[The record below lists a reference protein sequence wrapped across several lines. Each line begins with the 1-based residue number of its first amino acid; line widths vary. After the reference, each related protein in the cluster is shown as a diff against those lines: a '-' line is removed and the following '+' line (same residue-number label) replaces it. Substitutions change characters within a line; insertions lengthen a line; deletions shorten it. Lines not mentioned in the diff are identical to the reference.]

1 MRKEELYASLAR
13 IQPSEELIC
22 STINKINEQRLGI
35 REKKSM
41 PTFAF
46 AYRLASALCALVLV
60 VGIALSAQPMLS
72 SDSTGDL
79 GRNADGSLLSEGADA
94 TPAAYGIDES
104 EMLAGVGRLQYD
116 SWAVA
121 EGNVSAVLFGEL
133 SDSERADGAI
143 FKCVAQIDV
152 SCIRD
157 SALSDADEPT
167 GSINAT
173 IAFYDAESANGF
185 ISLSGEDV
193 AFLLTEQ
200 DGEWII
206 ADYIICD

>member
-22 STINKINEQRLGI
+22 STINKINEQRIGI

-60 VGIALSAQPMLS
+60 VGIALYAQPMMS
-72 SDSTGDL
+72 SDSIGDL
-79 GRNADGSLLSEGADA
+79 GRNADGSLLSEGADVA
-94 TPAAYGIDES
+94 PTAYGIDES

-116 SWAVA
+116 SWVVT
-121 EGNVSAVLFGEL
+121 EGKVSAVLFGEVTE
-133 SDSERADGAI
+133 DERANGVI

-152 SCIRD
+152 AGIYD
-157 SALSDADEPT
+157 GTLSDAYAQTD
-167 GSINAT
+167 SVNAS
-173 IAFYDAESANGF
+173 IAFYDAQDANDF
-185 ISLSGEDV
+185 ISLSGESV
-193 AFLLTEQ
+193 AFLLTVQ
-200 DGEWII
+200 DGECAI
-206 ADYIICD
+206 AEYIICD